1 MIRQSGI
8 LFDQSRSIAP
18 QISGSISIRTK
29 KKTRPQRRVS
39 EVASRTV
46 HLEQG
51 RRVYPESLDKTRDKL
66 RRRVDGLDGNS
77 GVGQASEFPFKSW
90 LTRVQAALL
99 PGLQFFLTILLSFTF
114 WLLRTLVR
122 LSQTTLQVIGDP
134 TLQFIFSAG
143 MQSKSLLRRIRA
155 QHRKLS
161 LVSVKHS
168 GVLRLPSVRWF
179 PRFGTLLMAV
189 AILGF
194 LFTYGPLIQVELG
207 YRLSR
212 AVEPVPEV
220 VATSEVTN
228 EVPKGGFATLVD
240 EKLIGE
246 IPGVPDPEFSLI
258 IPKIHAKSRVIAN
271 VNPADEASYME
282 SLKTGVAHAAGTGM
296 PGTNQTIYLFAHST
310 ESPLN
315 VVRYNAVFYLL
326 RELEKED
333 EVQIYY
339 KGVKH
344 RYFVTRKVIVDPT
357 DTSYL
362 APVNSE
368 QKERLILQTCWPPG
382 TRLQRLL
389 VFAEKK
395 PVNS

>member
-8 LFDQSRSIAP
+8 LFDQSRSLAP
-18 QISGSISIRTK
+18 QISGSIRIRTRK
-29 KKTRPQRRVS
+29 RTRPEGQTS
-39 EVASRTV
+39 EGGSRTV
-46 HLEQG
+46 HLKQSRG
-51 RRVYPESLDKTRDKL
+51 VN
-66 RRRVDGLDGNS
+66 GLDGNS

-90 LTRVQAALL
+90 LTRAQIALL
-99 PGLQFFLTILLSFTF
+99 PGLRFFLQILLLIGIL
-114 WLLRTLVR
+114 LLRTLLR
-122 LSQTTLQVIGDP
+122 SGRNILHAIGDA
-134 TLQFIFSAG
+134 TLRTAFSTG
-143 MQSKSLLRRIRA
+143 KQLKNLLQQVTT
-155 QHRKLS
+155 QHRKLL
-161 LVSVKHS
+161 LVPAKRSS
-168 GVLRLPSVRWF
+168 IIRLQPIRLF
-179 PRFGTLLMAV
+179 PRLGTLLMCLGT
-189 AILGF
+189 LGF
-194 LFTYGPLIQVELG
+194 LLTYGPLIQVELG

-212 AVEPVPEV
+212 AVEPAPVVDSTREV
-220 VATSEVTN
+220 TSEVS
-228 EVPKGGFATLVD
+228 KGGFATLVD

-246 IPGVPDPEFSLI
+246 IPGVPDPQFSLI
-258 IPKIHAKSRVIAN
+258 IPKIHAKSKIIAN
-271 VNPADEASYME
+271 VNPADETSYLE
-282 SLKTGVAHAAGTGM
+282 SLKTGVAHAAGTGL
-296 PGTNQTIYLFAHST
+296 PGTDQTIYLFAHST

-315 VVRYNAVFYLL
+315 VVRFNAVFYLL

-339 KGVKH
+339 QGVKH

>member
-8 LFDQSRSIAP
+8 LFDQSRSLAP
-18 QISGSISIRTK
+18 QISGSIRIRTRK
-29 KKTRPQRRVS
+29 RTRPEGQTS
-39 EVASRTV
+39 EGVSRTV
-46 HLEQG
+46 HLKQSRRVYSEQG
-51 RRVYPESLDKTRDKL
+51 RRVND
-66 RRRVDGLDGNS
+66 LDGNS

-90 LTRVQAALL
+90 LTRAQTTAL
-99 PGLQFFLTILLSFTF
+99 PGFRFFLKILLSITF
-114 WLLRTLVR
+114 FLLRSLIH
-122 LSQTTLQVIGDP
+122 LSQNLLQAIGDQ
-134 TLQFIFSAG
+134 TLQFVFSTSTQLKKL
-143 MQSKSLLRRIRA
+143 MRRVTVYPSKLIHAPS
-155 QHRKLS
+155 
-161 LVSVKHS
+161 KHS
-168 GVLRLPSVRWF
+168 SVARMPSVRWF
-179 PRFGTLLMAV
+179 PRLGTLLMCLG
-189 AILGF
+189 ILGF

-212 AVEPVPEV
+212 AVEPVPLVEDSQEV
-220 VATSEVTN
+220 VSEI
-228 EVPKGGFATLVD
+228 PKGGFANLVD

-258 IPKIHAKSRVIAN
+258 IPKIHAKSRIIAN
-271 VNPADEASYME
+271 VNPADETSYME
-282 SLKTGVAHAAGTGM
+282 SLKTGVAHAAGTGL
-296 PGTNQTIYLFAHST
+296 PGSDQTIYLFAHST
-310 ESPLN
+310 ESQLN

-344 RYFVTRKVIVDPT
+344 RYFVSNKVIVDPT